1 MINTYDLNHDNKE
14 EKNKN
19 EEISINNDLSSD
31 KKRIIKIK
39 SKDCKL
45 IIESLNNYK
54 LTNFPKHKSD
64 KYKYKNLSNYSFSNK
79 TSGNELSKKRFETIE
94 KTVVDLNEEINKNYF
109 LKNVPIYINHSDYF
123 YCPNSMKEKNL
134 KMQIMKYLAQ
144 NNLIKNADNSFQK
157 KKNTYKMKK
166 NKSFK
171 IEKGL
176 QLKKKNF
183 FNNPISE
190 KENNHFK
197 NKNESIEILQYE
209 KEKYEINNDK
219 IVDSEQT
226 NYTVQDYVNQI
237 ENNKTSNIQI
247 KYIDNITNKNKI
259 DKIEHINTID
269 KPKEKFYTFR
279 TGKII
284 GGNTNINVIK
294 ISSNKNFF
302 SNSSSLHKKIIKEK
316 IKKNKDKIKNRKLI
330 PKYTNKKSNSKNKI
344 KNYSK
349 KINDINNKSN
359 ILNNKNNIKNSFEI
373 ISKVVNEQF
382 IDKNIKNNSFELSII
397 SLQSIND
404 SKMFEMAEHI
414 IPKEEELEK
423 FKENNKR
430 TIKNKI

>member
-1 MINTYDLNHDNKE
+1 M
-14 EKNKN
+14 
-19 EEISINNDLSSD
+19 
-31 KKRIIKIK
+31 
-39 SKDCKL
+39 
-45 IIESLNNYK
+45 
-54 LTNFPKHKSD
+54 
-64 KYKYKNLSNYSFSNK
+64 
-79 TSGNELSKKRFETIE
+79 
-94 KTVVDLNEEINKNYF
+94 
-109 LKNVPIYINHSDYF
+109 
-123 YCPNSMKEKNL
+123 
-134 KMQIMKYLAQ
+134 
-144 NNLIKNADNSFQK
+144 
-157 KKNTYKMKK
+157 
-166 NKSFK
+166 
-171 IEKGL
+171 
-176 QLKKKNF
+176 
-183 FNNPISE
+183 
-190 KENNHFK
+190 
-197 NKNESIEILQYE
+197 
-209 KEKYEINNDK
+209 
-219 IVDSEQT
+219 
-226 NYTVQDYVNQI
+226 NQI

-259 DKIEHINTID
+259 DKIEHINTMD

-423 FKENNKR
+423 FKVNNKR